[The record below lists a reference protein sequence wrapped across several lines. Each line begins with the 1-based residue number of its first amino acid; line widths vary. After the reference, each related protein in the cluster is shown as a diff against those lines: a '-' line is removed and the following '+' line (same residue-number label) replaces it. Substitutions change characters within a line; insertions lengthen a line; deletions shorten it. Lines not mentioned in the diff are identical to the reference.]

1 MAGPLFL
8 SVVKGRDYIMKKNKI
23 KIVLIVLI
31 ALVVIASSM
40 GFGYF
45 IAKHPAEKNET
56 TKEET
61 SEITVSE
68 STDETE
74 ATEEST
80 NSQVTENITGE
91 EKNDKNLLLGK
102 WNDNA
107 NFSGYEFF
115 DNGTMKVTYFNMAA
129 INLEDVIEGTYTG
142 TYSVEDDKLSIS
154 YTIYSKAITKNY
166 TFTVDENTLTLSEN
180 GETAIYVRE
189 GAQTVM
195 ENVDKKLLGKWSS
208 NLSGFEFKDTGV
220 VSITFI
226 DLGSMGINIPI
237 NGTVD
242 GIYTVD
248 GDEVTIKYSIYTGV
262 IEKTYK
268 YSVNKDV
275 LTMTELGTNKTGTYI
290 RKN

>member
-1 MAGPLFL
+1 MN
-8 SVVKGRDYIMKKNKI
+8 KKK
-23 KIVLIVLI
+23 LIIIILAVFA
-31 ALVVIASSM
+31 ALAVIASSM
-40 GFGYF
+40 GVGYL
-45 IAKHPAEKNET
+45 IAKRPSENNET
-56 TKEET
+56 ATEET
-61 SEITVSE
+61 SETTGAE
-68 STDETE
+68 STVEAE
-74 ATEEST
+74 ATEDST
-80 NSQVTENITGE
+80 SAPVTENTTGE
-91 EKNDKNLLLGK
+91 EKGNNNLLLGK

-208 NLSGFEFKDTGV
+208 NLSGFEFKDTGI

-226 DLGSMGINIPI
+226 DLGSMGINIPV

-242 GIYTVD
+242 GLYTVD
-248 GDEVTIKYSIYTGV
+248 GDKVTIKYSIYTGV

-268 YSVNKDV
+268 YSVDKDV

>member
-1 MAGPLFL
+1 ME
-8 SVVKGRDYIMKKNKI
+8 KNEKI
-23 KIVLIVLI
+23 KKVLIVLI
-31 ALVVIASSM
+31 ALVVVSASM

-45 IAKHPAEKNET
+45 IAKHPAKKNEAT
-56 TKEET
+56 SEST

-68 STDETE
+68 SDTQTDN
-74 ATEEST
+74 AEENTAS
-80 NSQVTENITGE
+80 SVTEKKENSNSNS
-91 EKNDKNLLLGK
+91 EKLLLGK

-129 INLEDVIEGTYTG
+129 FNLDEIIEGTYIG
-142 TYSVEDDKLSIS
+142 TYDVEDDTITIS
-154 YTIYSKAITKNY
+154 YTIYSKAVTKKY
-166 TFTVDENTLTLSEN
+166 TFFVDENTLTLSRD
-180 GETAIYVRE
+180 GEDAIYVRE
-189 GAQTVM
+189 GAETVM
-195 ENVDKKLLGKWSS
+195 KNVDKKLLGKWSS

-220 VSITFI
+220 VTITFI

-248 GDEVTIKYSIYTGV
+248 GDEITIRYSIYSGV

-268 YSVNKDV
+268 YSVSKDV
-275 LTMTELGTNKTGTYI
+275 LKMTEKGTNKTGAYI